1 MSGKDKRH
9 EATGELRQRAD
20 AALLEQAAQ
29 VPENLDALS
38 PETARRTLHDL
49 RLHQIELEMQN
60 EELRRT
66 QNELNQARSRYFDL
80 YDLAPVGYC
89 SVSEAGLIVEANLKA
104 AALFGVAR
112 KALLAQPFTRFILK
126 EDQDLYYLQR
136 KQLLETCVPCSFELR
151 MVRHAGAPF
160 WAQIAATVAPD
171 EGGATVLRI
180 VLSDISQS
188 KNSQAHDKE
197 SKDRE
202 LASAN
207 AALESRLQ
215 SELAALNLLED
226 AVAARTE
233 AEAMAAALAVSEAR
247 SHAITQSAVEAII
260 SSDSAGNIAGWNN
273 GAQRMFGYAEAQVM
287 GQPVTMLMPQRY
299 REAHLA
305 GMDRVRAGEAMHHFD
320 KTIEMHGLRQDRS
333 EFPIEF
339 SIGRWEGKEGWFVT
353 AIMSDISER
362 RAAEIQLRK
371 LSQAVEQSPESILIT
386 DTHANLEYVNQAFL
400 DSTGYSREELIG
412 KNPRIL
418 HSGKTPPATFVDM
431 WQALALGTVWKGQL
445 YNRRKDGSEYV
456 EYAIITPLRG
466 SDGAVTHYVAVKDDI
481 TEKKRIGEELD
492 QHRFHLEALVKTRT
506 AELEVARQRADA
518 ANVAKS
524 TFLANMSHEIRT
536 PMNAIIGLSHLLRRS
551 GATPEQ
557 TARLDKIDGAGRHL
571 LSIINDILDLSKIE
585 ADRLQLERTDFHLG
599 SVLDAVAVMIGE
611 AARDKGLQ
619 VTIDADAVPVWLHG
633 DPTRLRQALLNYAG
647 NAVKFTAK
655 GSIALRARLIEDS
668 GDKMLVRFEVE
679 DTGIGIAEGTIGR
692 LFQAFEQGDASTA
705 RQFGGSGLGLAISR
719 RLARLMGGDV
729 GADSALG
736 RGSTFWFTARLER
749 GHGAV
754 PATSVMT
761 DVSGAEAEVRL
772 RHSGARLL
780 VAEDNAINREVALE
794 LLQRVGLRVDM
805 ANDGLEAVEMA
816 QAHDYDLI
824 LMDIQM
830 PHMDGVEAARTLR
843 ALPGWETKPILAL
856 TADAFEEDRQA
867 SKTAGMNDFIV
878 KPVDPDLLY
887 AVLLK
892 WLPTTSMASGAA
904 APGTTG
910 PGTTGPGTT
919 GPGTANPGT
928 AAQAAGPQ
936 SSVTVAA
943 LERLAGV
950 PGLDVARG
958 VAVLR
963 GNAALYLDLLGGFV
977 TSHAEDMTRLAA
989 SLDAGDHA
997 TARRLAHTL
1006 KGTAATLRA
1015 DRLAEHAGRLQQMLP
1030 VSAEWKILPE
1040 VLRLEM
1046 DAINL
1051 ELMAIAAALP
1061 PPTHPPA
1068 DAAPLDKEAL
1078 RAVLDQLDAL
1088 LAQSDTA
1095 AMALFDQH
1103 AAGLRTALGTQGEQL
1118 GRTIGRFEFEAA
1130 RNSLRAA
1137 RLRLEPKGRE

>member
-9 EATGELRQRAD
+9 EPPGELRQRAD
-20 AALLEQAAQ
+20 AALLKQAAQ

-49 RLHQIELEMQN
+49 RVHQIELEMQN

-66 QNELNQARSRYFDL
+66 QTELDKARSRYLDL

-104 AALFGVAR
+104 AALFGVVR

-136 KQLLETCVPCSFELR
+136 KQLLATCVPCSFELR
-151 MVRHAGAPF
+151 MVKHAGAPF
-160 WAQIAATVAPD
+160 WAQIAATVGPD
-171 EGGATVLRI
+171 EGGVTVLRI
-180 VLSDISQS
+180 
-188 KNSQAHDKE
+188 
-197 SKDRE
+197 
-202 LASAN
+202 
-207 AALESRLQ
+207 AL
-215 SELAALNLLED
+215 
-226 AVAARTE
+226 
-233 AEAMAAALAVSEAR
+233 
-247 SHAITQSAVEAII
+247 
-260 SSDSAGNIAGWNN
+260 
-273 GAQRMFGYAEAQVM
+273 
-287 GQPVTMLMPQRY
+287 
-299 REAHLA
+299 
-305 GMDRVRAGEAMHHFD
+305 
-320 KTIEMHGLRQDRS
+320 
-333 EFPIEF
+333 
-339 SIGRWEGKEGWFVT
+339 
-353 AIMSDISER
+353 SDISER
-362 RAAEIQLRK
+362 RATESQLRK
-371 LSQAVEQSPESILIT
+371 LSQAVEQSPESIAIT
-386 DTHANLEYVNQAFL
+386 DIHANLEYVNQAFL
-400 DSTGYSREELIG
+400 DATGYSHEELIG
-412 KNPRIL
+412 KNPRFL
-418 HSGKTPPATFVDM
+418 NSGKTPPATFVDM
-431 WQALALGTVWKGQL
+431 WQSLACGKVWKGHL
-445 YNRRKDGSEYV
+445 HNRRKDGSEYV
-456 EYAIITPLRG
+456 EFAIITPLRQP
-466 SDGAVTHYVAVKDDI
+466 DGTVTHYVAVKDDI
-481 TEKKRIGEELD
+481 TEKQRIGKELD
-492 QHRFHLEALVKTRT
+492 LHRFHLEALVETRT

-585 ADRLQLERTDFHLG
+585 ADRLQLESTDFHLG
-599 SVLDAVAVMIGE
+599 IVLDTVATMIGE

-679 DTGIGIAEGTIGR
+679 DTGIGIAEDTIGR

-749 GHGAV
+749 GHGAM
-754 PATSVMT
+754 PAKPVMT
-761 DVSGAEAEVRL
+761 DVSGAEAEARL
-772 RHSGARLL
+772 RHTGARLL

-830 PHMDGVEAARTLR
+830 PHMDGLEAARTLR

-856 TADAFEEDRQA
+856 TADAFEDDRHA

-892 WLPTTSMASGAA
+892 WLPATRMASAA
-904 APGTTG
+904 AASSTAG
-910 PGTTGPGTT
+910 PAG
-919 GPGTANPGT
+919 PGT
-928 AAQAAGPQ
+928 AAQAAGTQ
-936 SSVTVAA
+936 SGVTAAA

-958 VAVLR
+958 VAVLG
-963 GNAALYLDLLGGFV
+963 GNAALYLDLLGNFV

-989 SLDAGDHA
+989 RLDAGDHA

-1015 DRLAEHAGRLQQMLP
+1015 DRLAEYAGRLQQMLP
-1030 VSAEWKILPE
+1030 VGAEWKILPE

-1061 PPTHPPA
+1061 PAPAPAPA
-1068 DAAPLDKEAL
+1068 DTAPLDKEAL

-1137 RLRLEPKGRE
+1137 RLRFEPEGRE